1 MSPSAQSPS
10 LRLLVKLGS
19 IVVHADELTQ
29 PGGHEVDADAIRSL
43 LADHEVIEWL
53 RAMDAQS
60 FLPKK
65 RSSK

>member
-1 MSPSAQSPS
+1 MSLSAQSPS

-29 PGGHEVDADAIRSL
+29 PDGHEADATAIRSL
-43 LADHEVIEWL
+43 LTDREVIEWL
-53 RAMDAQS
+53 RGMDAQS